1 MCSMKGGGINV
12 GIICHKLSN
21 SRHLS
26 HLTAGTPA
34 VSALFIL
41 PLNGEDFR
49 EFREK
54 PPENWLN
61 GQVSGGF

>member
-26 HLTAGTPA
+26 HLIAGTPA

-49 EFREK
+49 AFR
-54 PPENWLN
+54 
-61 GQVSGGF
+61 